1 MYSSTYLTNL
11 FPPCSCLL
19 PWAET
24 DIKRSDRD
32 NRNVIR
38 WHGNIQLS
46 VRVPTHWQPSEDLS
60 GQWFLVRICA
70 FLSRSVSLYIHD
82 EKCYNYIVHLVM
94 WFTDCCWLCLHA
106 AIQCSFLDAP
116 RNGQVNLRGTTV
128 GSQALY
134 TCFPGFTL
142 SGVSSRTCLE
152 SGEWSDQAPTC
163 TGKLCVS

>member
-1 MYSSTYLTNL
+1 MVCMYSATYLTNL

-82 EKCYNYIVHLVM
+82 EKYYNYIVHLVM
-94 WFTDCCWLCLHA
+94 WFTDCCML
-106 AIQCSFLDAP
+106 
-116 RNGQVNLRGTTV
+116 
-128 GSQALY
+128 
-134 TCFPGFTL
+134 TL
-142 SGVSSRTCLE
+142 SSCSHPVLVPRCPPKW
-152 SGEWSDQAPTC
+152 SGEPAWDHSGLSGSLHLLPRVHSVR
-163 TGKLCVS
+163 G